1 MDSND
6 ITDAEEIVNLLK
18 TSKKKPPLSCLM
30 KERHPVT
37 NSALEIHDRAEHDT
51 GRERLHNYS

>member
-6 ITDAEEIVNLLK
+6 ITDAEEIVNLRPLK
-18 TSKKKPPLSCLM
+18 KATTVLSDE
-30 KERHPVT
+30 KSDPVT
-37 NSALEIHDRAEHDT
+37 HSALEIHDRAEHDT